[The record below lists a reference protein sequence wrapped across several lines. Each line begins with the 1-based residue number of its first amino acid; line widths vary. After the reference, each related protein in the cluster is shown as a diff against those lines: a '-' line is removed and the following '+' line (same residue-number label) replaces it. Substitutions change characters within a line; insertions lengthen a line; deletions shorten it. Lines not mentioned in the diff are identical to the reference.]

1 MEEKKDYAATLNLL
15 KTSFKMKA
23 SLPNKEPLLLRD
35 WQKKKIYEKTLGRFE
50 KKFILHDG
58 PPYANGDLHV
68 GHAENK
74 ILKDI
79 IMRYKRLRGY
89 DAPYVPGWDTHG
101 LPIELKVTEALG
113 DKVKTMSPIEIRKEC
128 RKYAL
133 KWVEKQKAEFIRLG
147 IMGEWENPYITLIP
161 EYEAEELR
169 VFKEIYNNGYI
180 YKGLKPV
187 YWSPSTETALAEAEI
202 EYQDVVSP
210 SIYVKMDG
218 EQDLKDKLGLD
229 EAAIVIWTT
238 TPWTLPAN
246 LGISLHA
253 EFDYGVYKTEKGNLL
268 LAKEL
273 AETAFKEMEIEN
285 YELIKEVK
293 GAELDNTHYKHP
305 FIDRTGLVMLG
316 DHVTLEA
323 GTGAVHTAPGHGVDD
338 YLVGQ
343 KYNIGILSPIDD
355 KGHFTKAGGK
365 YEGMFYKKANKFISE
380 DIKASG
386 HLLMEKELKHS
397 YPHDWR
403 SKKPVIY
410 RATEQWFIRV
420 EEGDLR
426 EKALT
431 VLKDV
436 NFIPAIGRNRI
447 TSMIEGRPDWTISR
461 QRIWGVPIPIFY
473 NDDKDGEIIFQND
486 IMDRIVELVEKD
498 GTDVWFKM
506 SAEEL
511 IGDELLEKHNLKG
524 AKLRKERSIMD
535 VWIDS
540 GTSHRAVLSTRKNLQ
555 RPADLYLEG
564 SDQHRGWFQSSLLTS
579 VASTGD
585 APYKS
590 ILTHGFA
597 NDAQG
602 RKMSKS
608 LGNQMFPS
616 EIINQYG
623 ADILRLW
630 VASVDYREDVR
641 ISDNILKQVSDSYRR
656 IRNTARF
663 ILGNISDF
671 DYKNDKVSFEDM
683 YEVDKW
689 ALNKLE
695 RLKNKVEEYYEKY
708 EFYNLFNEI
717 QYFCGIEMSAFY
729 LDIIKDRLYVE
740 KTDSKLRRSAQTVM
754 VEILEFLVR
763 AIAPVL
769 SFTAEEIWEKMPETL
784 REEESVHLA
793 QWVAAKPEYL
803 DNALD
808 EKWSKI
814 MDLRKEVYREVEKV
828 RQEKTVG
835 LSLDAKVEL
844 FIDNKDF
851 EFIKDIN
858 INDLQDY
865 FIVSQIHFGETD
877 GMADTEIS
885 GIKVKVTKADGEKCE
900 RCWKYDELGTDPE
913 HPDVCPRCAKVLH
926 S

>member
-35 WQKKKIYEKTLGRFE
+35 WQKKKIYEKTLGRYS

-608 LGNQMFPS
+608 LGNQMFPRPL
-616 EIINQYG
+616 ITPHFPYIP
-623 ADILRLW
+623 RL
-630 VASVDYREDVR
+630 
-641 ISDNILKQVSDSYRR
+641 
-656 IRNTARF
+656 
-663 ILGNISDF
+663 
-671 DYKNDKVSFEDM
+671 
-683 YEVDKW
+683 
-689 ALNKLE
+689 
-695 RLKNKVEEYYEKY
+695 
-708 EFYNLFNEI
+708 
-717 QYFCGIEMSAFY
+717 
-729 LDIIKDRLYVE
+729 
-740 KTDSKLRRSAQTVM
+740 
-754 VEILEFLVR
+754 
-763 AIAPVL
+763 
-769 SFTAEEIWEKMPETL
+769 
-784 REEESVHLA
+784 
-793 QWVAAKPEYL
+793 
-803 DNALD
+803 
-808 EKWSKI
+808 
-814 MDLRKEVYREVEKV
+814 
-828 RQEKTVG
+828 
-835 LSLDAKVEL
+835 
-844 FIDNKDF
+844 
-851 EFIKDIN
+851 
-858 INDLQDY
+858 
-865 FIVSQIHFGETD
+865 
-877 GMADTEIS
+877 
-885 GIKVKVTKADGEKCE
+885 
-900 RCWKYDELGTDPE
+900 
-913 HPDVCPRCAKVLH
+913 
-926 S
+926 

>member
-1 MEEKKDYAATLNLL
+1 MEEKKEYAETLNLL
-15 KTSFKMKA
+15 KTNFKMKA
-23 SLPNKEPLLLRD
+23 GLPNKEPLLLRD
-35 WQKKKIYEKTLGRFE
+35 WQKNKIYEKSLGRYD
-50 KKFILHDG
+50 KSFILHDG
-58 PPYANGDLHV
+58 PPYANGDIHV

-79 IMRYKRLRGY
+79 IVKYKRLQGF

-101 LPIELKVTEALG
+101 LPIELKVTEELG
-113 DKVKTMSPIEIRKEC
+113 EKVKTMSPIEIRKEC

-133 KWVEKQKAEFIRLG
+133 KWVEKQKKEFIRLG
-147 IMGEWENPYITLIP
+147 IFGEWDNPYITLKP
-161 EYEAEELR
+161 EYEAEQLR
-169 VFKEIYNNGYI
+169 VFRDIYNNGYV

-218 EQDLKDKLGLD
+218 ERDLNEKLGVGD
-229 EAAIVIWTT
+229 VSVVIWTT
-238 TPWTLPAN
+238 TPWTLPSN
-246 LGISLHA
+246 LGISLNA
-253 EFDYGVYKTEKGNLL
+253 DYDYGVYKTEKGNLL

-273 AETAFKEMEIEN
+273 AETAFAEMEIGK

-293 GAELDNTHYKHP
+293 GTELDNLHYKHP
-305 FIDRTGLVMLG
+305 FIDRTGIIMLG
-316 DHVTLEA
+316 EHVTLEA

-343 KYNIGILSPIDD
+343 KYGLEILSPIDD
-355 KGHFTKAGGK
+355 KGHFTKAAGK
-365 YEGMFYKKANKFISE
+365 YEGLFYKKANKVICE
-380 DIKASG
+380 DIGLSG
-386 HLLMEKELKHS
+386 HLLKQKEIKHS

-403 SKKPVIY
+403 SRKPVIY
-410 RATEQWFIRV
+410 RATDQWFINV

-426 EKALT
+426 QKALDA
-431 VLKDV
+431 LKDV

-473 NDDKDGEIIFQND
+473 NDDKEGEIIYHSE
-486 IMDRIVELVEKD
+486 IIDRIASLVEKES
-498 GTDVWFKM
+498 TDVWYSL

-511 IGDELLEKHNLKG
+511 IGDELLEKFGLKG

-540 GTSHRAVLSTRKNLQ
+540 GTSHRAVLNTRSNLH

-602 RKMSKS
+602 KKMSKS

-616 EIINQYG
+616 VIVNEYG

-641 ISDNILKQVSDSYRR
+641 ISEGILKQVSDSYRR
-656 IRNTARF
+656 IRNTSRF
-663 ILGNISDF
+663 ILGNLSDF
-671 DYKNDKVSFEDM
+671 DYNNEKIAYEDM

-695 RLKNKVEEYYEKY
+695 RLKVKVKEYYEKY

-754 VEILEFLVR
+754 VEILGFLVR
-763 AIAPVL
+763 AISPVL
-769 SFTAEEIWEKMPETL
+769 SFTSEEIWEKMPEVL
-784 REEESVHLA
+784 KDGESVHLS
-793 QWVAAKPEYL
+793 
-803 DNALD
+803 
-808 EKWSKI
+808 KWSETKSEYIDDELNAKWNKI
-814 MDLRKEVYREVEKV
+814 MELRKEVYKEIEKA
-828 RQEKTVG
+828 RQEKVVG
-835 LSLDAKVEL
+835 LSLDAKVVL
-844 FIDNKDF
+844 SINNKDF
-851 EFIKDIN
+851 EFIKDIA
-858 INDLQDY
+858 INDLEDY
-865 FIVSQIHFGETD
+865 FIVSKINLETEEN
-877 GMADTEIS
+877 MVSTEIE
-885 GIKVKVTKADGEKCE
+885 GISVKVSKSDGEKCE
-900 RCWKYDELGTDPE
+900 RCWKYDELGTDPK
-913 HPDVCPRCAKVLH
+913 HLDVCPRCAKVLN